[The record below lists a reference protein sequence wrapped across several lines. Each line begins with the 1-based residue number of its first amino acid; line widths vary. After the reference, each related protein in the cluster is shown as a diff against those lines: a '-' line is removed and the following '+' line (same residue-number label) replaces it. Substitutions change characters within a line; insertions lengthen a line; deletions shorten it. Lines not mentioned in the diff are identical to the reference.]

1 MSKHDSRETFERA
14 PTDAPDPANPQD
26 AGAPAEAPPEDAAG
40 DSEDDFEDDFE
51 DDPEDD
57 PEADAFGPVPVRY
70 RHDGWV
76 PDRQHAFIEALA
88 GSGCVDE
95 ACRAVG
101 MGRSSAYALRRRPDA
116 QAFRLAWDAAMDV
129 AVTRLADAALSR
141 AINGVAV
148 PIFHQGEQIGERRQY
163 NERLTMFLLRYRDPT
178 RYGRW
183 LDRIET
189 RQPTEGPVAIL
200 SYRVGRMLRAAWA
213 AFNAALDGRSSPA
226 PEAEVVVDAGRIEG
240 TLH

>member
-14 PTDAPDPANPQD
+14 PADAPDPLNNDAAAAPQPEGAD
-26 AGAPAEAPPEDAAG
+26 ALDPGPPEDEDED
-40 DSEDDFEDDFE
+40 DSEGCDR
-51 DDPEDD
+51 
-57 PEADAFGPVPVRY
+57 FGPVPVRY

-76 PDRQHAFIEALA
+76 PDRQQAFIDALA
-88 GSGCVDE
+88 ASGCVDE

-129 AVTRLADAALSR
+129 AITRLSDAALSR

-148 PIFHQGEQIGERRQY
+148 PVFHQGEQIGERRQY
-163 NERLTMFLLRYRDPT
+163 NERLTMFLLRYRDPA

-189 RQPTEGPVAIL
+189 HQHPEGTIRIL
-200 SYRVGRMLRAAWA
+200 SYRLGRMLRAAWA
-213 AFNAALDGRSSPA
+213 AFGAALDDRPA
-226 PEAEVVVDAGRIEG
+226 PRPEPEVVAGSAETGWTRP
-240 TLH
+240 